1 MNKSEQAQSLL
12 ERLPV
17 ITESH
22 KKAQASMILAR
33 AALETAEREYKEAK
47 VTALALSDGKNAEK
61 REAEANSNIR
71 VLDAKQ
77 EFQQAQATFN
87 RAYFE
92 YKTAEA
98 DLMYIRD
105 ATALLR
111 EM

>member
-12 ERLPV
+12 ERLSV
-17 ITESH
+17 ITE
-22 KKAQASMILAR
+22 KYQQAQGRMIETKAVM
-33 AALETAEREYKEAK
+33 ETAKQDYSEIKLNIVA
-47 VTALALSDGKNAEK
+47 ASDGKNAEK
-61 REAEANSNIR
+61 REAEANNHWQ
-71 VLDAKQ
+71 VQEAKQ
-77 EFQQAQATFN
+77 VLQDATAAFN